1 MNNLLPDAHVVIPF
15 GNGFIALSPEQFHE
29 ALERGRSLMPTH
41 VKSDTCH
48 ADDRIVDAAGAAA
61 ITSVPESWFE
71 ERARRGDIPHLK
83 FGKYVRFR
91 IVDVLEAASFRKP
104 DQNRNL
110 SAIASINQRR
120 GIK

>member
-1 MNNLLPDAHVVIPF
+1 MADGHILILFRDEF
-15 GNGFIALSPEQFHE
+15 LALSPEQFHA
-29 ALERGRSLMPTH
+29 ALELGRALMPTH
-41 VKSDTCH
+41 TKPSTCH
-48 ADDRIVDAAGAAA
+48 ADYRIVDAAGAAA
-61 ITSVPESWFE
+61 ITGVPESWFE

-110 SAIASINQRR
+110 SAIASISQRR